1 MAREQLMF
9 PHQPSPVLWK
19 RGALSLPLA
28 ARAETGVRKWALQ
41 PGRLRTAL
49 TVLLFQD
56 LVTFEEVAV
65 YFSPEEW
72 EWLSDWQ
79 KELYKDVMRGNYEML
94 VSLGSRLPVRRARAC
109 GPAQFGALR
118 KASVRFYSL
127 VIKSLFFF

>member
-1 MAREQLMF
+1 IQGAPGQDGLF
-9 PHQPSPVLWK
+9 LPVCF
-19 RGALSLPLA
+19 
-28 ARAETGVRKWALQ
+28 RKWALQ

-94 VSLGSRLPVRRARAC
+94 VSLGPSQHSVGRGWFQQEERPAEGEGCPLRASPHVGGGGGRGTDSAC
-109 GPAQFGALR
+109 TVVSCF
-118 KASVRFYSL
+118 
-127 VIKSLFFF
+127 